1 MEFFIDNADIE
12 AKYQQIL
19 KRIKQLRNGETHDD
33 MKQLGLVYQ
42 KALGANVI
50 ELRKL
55 ANLYD
60 KNHLLANKL
69 WCAGFRETKIVA
81 SLLEEPTKVNLEQ
94 TERWLSEIDTNEMLE
109 QLTFNLW
116 VYLPKK
122 EHVFEQWLKSD
133 DRKKKLSAIMG
144 IGRLALTDAENNN
157 VLFLRFLEHIPV
169 DLTDNYLR
177 SQVGRTLGKMV
188 RLDSILV
195 DKITTLTHQK
205 RATDQYWQEI
215 WENLQYEL

>member
-1 MEFFIDNADIE
+1 MEFFIDNAEIE
-12 AKYQQIL
+12 AEYQQIQ
-19 KRIKQLRNGETHDD
+19 KKIKLLRNGETHDD

-42 KALGANVI
+42 KALGANVA

-81 SLLEEPTKVNLEQ
+81 SLLDKPEKVTIEQ
-94 TERWLSEIDTNEMLE
+94 AERWLSEIDTNEMLE
-109 QLTFNLW
+109 QLTVNLW

-122 EHVFEQWLKSD
+122 EQLFEQWLKSD
-133 DRKKKLSAIMG
+133 DRKKQLSAIMG
-144 IGRLALTDAENNN
+144 IGRLALIDAENNN
-157 VLFLRFLEHIPV
+157 VLFLRFLEHIPA
-169 DLTDNYLR
+169 DLSESYLR
-177 SQVGRTLGKMV
+177 NQVGRALGKIV

-195 DKITTLTHQK
+195 DKVTTLVHQK
-205 RATDQYWQEI
+205 RATDPNWQEI